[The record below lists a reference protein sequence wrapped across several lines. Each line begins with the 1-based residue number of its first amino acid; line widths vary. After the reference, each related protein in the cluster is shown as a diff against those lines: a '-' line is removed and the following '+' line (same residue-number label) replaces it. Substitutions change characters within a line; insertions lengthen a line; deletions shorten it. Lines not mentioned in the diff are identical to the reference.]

1 MITLLLIMLL
11 SFNCSAASLPD
22 SEPADEVIQQT
33 TVDQIVED
41 AGSTEGLT
49 EESTTEEV
57 TQLVN
62 DSVPV
67 PDYGL
72 DNLVSFGYIRELPE
86 SVTLGDY
93 YILVVRIYNLIL
105 MAVWILIAFDVI
117 DLVAK
122 SIGRLKRKN

>member
-1 MITLLLIMLL
+1 MILLLIMLS
-11 SFNCSAASLPD
+11 SFNCSAASLSD
-22 SEPADEVIQQT
+22 PADEVIQQT

-41 AGSTEGLT
+41 AGSTEELT

-57 TQLVN
+57 NQLVN
-62 DSVPV
+62 DSVPI

-105 MAVWILIAFDVI
+105 MAVWILIAFDVL
-117 DLVAK
+117 DLIAK

>member
-1 MITLLLIMLL
+1 MILLLIMLL
-11 SFNCSAASLPD
+11 SFNCSAASLSD
-22 SEPADEVIQQT
+22 PADEVIQQT

-41 AGSTEGLT
+41 AGSTEELT

-57 TQLVN
+57 NQLVN
-62 DSVPV
+62 DSVPI

>member
-1 MITLLLIMLL
+1 MILLLIMLL
-11 SFNCSAASLPD
+11 SFNCSAASLSD
-22 SEPADEVIQQT
+22 PADEVIQQT

-57 TQLVN
+57 NQLVN
-62 DSVPV
+62 DSVPI

-86 SVTLGDY
+86 SVNLGDY

>member
-11 SFNCSAASLPD
+11 SFNCSAASIPD
-22 SEPADEVIQQT
+22 TDPVDEVIQQT

-41 AGSTEGLT
+41 SGIT
-49 EESTTEEV
+49 EESTEEV
-57 TQLVN
+57 NQLIN
-62 DSVPV
+62 DSVPI

>member
-1 MITLLLIMLL
+1 MLL
-11 SFNCSAASLPD
+11 SFKCSAASFSD
-22 SEPADEVIQQT
+22 PADEIIQQT

-57 TQLVN
+57 NQLVN
-62 DSVPV
+62 DSVPI

-117 DLVAK
+117 DLIAK

>member
-1 MITLLLIMLL
+1 MILLLIMLL
-11 SFNCSAASLPD
+11 SFNCSAASLSD
-22 SEPADEVIQQT
+22 PADEVIQQT

-49 EESTTEEV
+49 EEVTPEEV
-57 TQLVN
+57 NQLVN
-62 DSVPV
+62 DSVPI

>member
-11 SFNCSAASLPD
+11 SFNCSAASFSD
-22 SEPADEVIQQT
+22 PADEIIQQT

-57 TQLVN
+57 NQLVN
-62 DSVPV
+62 DSVPI

-117 DLVAK
+117 DLIAK